1 MYVGNIKRGQ
11 ENCFGV
17 SVKNSNTDTMTRVIV
32 VIVAVGSL
40 IITDK
45 WRAFEK
51 ALSEIRVT
59 NHLSV
64 NYSLNFVDLVNLIV
78 HTYNIKGLLSRSI
91 I

>member
-51 ALSEIRVT
+51 ALSEIRVM

-78 HTYNIKGLLSRSI
+78 HTKNIEGLWSRSI